1 MQEIILANDK
11 RVEIIKLLLLLPPP
25 LFLLC
30 EKKKKKKGVGI
41 HKLWKKLRKK
51 FQRASK

>member
-30 EKKKKKKGVGI
+30 EKKKKKRGVGI
-41 HKLWKKLRKK
+41 HKL
-51 FQRASK
+51 